1 MRSLLLALLVLASAT
16 AQGQWIEYRSGHL
29 KGQYLLG
36 TYPDDSVYRELIGSP
51 SHDFNADLRLL
62 LGGRGGAWDWQADYQ
77 FVARTG
83 DTLELARSAASN
95 PLLPGA
101 NLDDGHRLMDLTHV
115 IHESDDSVLLHR
127 LDRLH
132 AGYTGERA
140 VLRFGR
146 QAVSWGNGLIYNP
159 VDFFNPFDPAAVDKE
174 YKTGDD
180 MLYGQ
185 YLLDS
190 GNDWQGVAVFRRD
203 LDGNTSGDVN
213 SYAIKYHAFVGE
225 REVDVLLS
233 EHFRDEIFSLGGLSN
248 WGGAIVRGDLMLTHT
263 DEDTYT
269 SLVANLSYSWEMGGK
284 NTSGVL
290 EYFYSGLGLREE
302 DYDALLQEED
312 LLERLLRGE
321 LFTIGRHYLAG
332 GLTIEMHPLFNLS
345 PNIFLNLEDGS
356 SLVQV
361 LANYDLHQNWQLIAA
376 LNAPFGDDGTEFG
389 GLETGQEGLLLSA
402 GPSLFVQLA
411 WYF

>member
-1 MRSLLLALLVLASAT
+1 
-16 AQGQWIEYRSGHL
+16 
-29 KGQYLLG
+29 
-36 TYPDDSVYRELIGSP
+36 
-51 SHDFNADLRLL
+51 
-62 LGGRGGAWDWQADYQ
+62 
-77 FVARTG
+77 
-83 DTLELARSAASN
+83 
-95 PLLPGA
+95 
-101 NLDDGHRLMDLTHV
+101 
-115 IHESDDSVLLHR
+115 
-127 LDRLH
+127 
-132 AGYTGERA
+132 
-140 VLRFGR
+140 
-146 QAVSWGNGLIYNP
+146 
-159 VDFFNPFDPAAVDKE
+159 
-174 YKTGDD
+174 
-180 MLYGQ
+180 
-185 YLLDS
+185 
-190 GNDWQGVAVFRRD
+190 
-203 LDGNTSGDVN
+203 
-213 SYAIKYHAFVGE
+213 
-225 REVDVLLS
+225 
-233 EHFRDEIFSLGGLSN
+233 
-248 WGGAIVRGDLMLTHT
+248 MLTHT

-302 DYDALLQEED
+302 DYDTLLQEED